1 MDCSTIRC
9 IAGFLA
15 RFPESTDSGKYR
27 LLRQD
32 FSMDAASPSDTTGGS
47 FRFHFTLYRT
57 GLLMS
62 LQSGGYEWYTAI
74 KWWILSAAQVAAM
87 IIPVPGKLLNR
98 KLGKAILQIPTLAL
112 AMIANMFR
120 LKGARNQKVYSYRAR
135 RRIKPHRERKE
146 KAQMTRINTDLAA
159 QPLKSVLASVSSVPK
174 ISL

>member
-15 RFPESTDSGKYR
+15 RFPESTDSRKYR

-32 FSMDAASPSDTTGGS
+32 SSMDAASPSDTTGGS
-47 FRFHFTLYRT
+47 FRFHFTLYRNRLT
-57 GLLMS
+57 NESAKRRIRMVYS
-62 LQSGGYEWYTAI
+62 HQ
-74 KWWILSAAQVAAM
+74 WWILSAAQVAAM

-120 LKGARNQKVYSYRAR
+120 LKGANKKF
-135 RRIKPHRERKE
+135 IHTEHGE
-146 KAQMTRINTDLAA
+146 E
-159 QPLKSVLASVSSVPK
+159 
-174 ISL
+174 